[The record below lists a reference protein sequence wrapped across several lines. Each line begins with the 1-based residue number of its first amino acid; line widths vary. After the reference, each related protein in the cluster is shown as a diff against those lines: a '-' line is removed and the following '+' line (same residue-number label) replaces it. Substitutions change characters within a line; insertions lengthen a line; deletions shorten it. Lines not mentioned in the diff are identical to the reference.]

1 MNFPTQTSSTLA
13 GGEPLEVSFSTP
25 DFYSNIASQIP
36 KQTVGAIKLRRAHFI
51 EYIIYASNEDM
62 NTFLQ
67 VNQPSNSIA
76 QDKPNYTNIN
86 GGVGVFAGISKT
98 ALGKELKSDF
108 IDEISDNPLTSSL
121 LFAKRYTF
129 ICP

>member
-1 MNFPTQTSSTLA
+1 M
-13 GGEPLEVSFSTP
+13 
-25 DFYSNIASQIP
+25 
-36 KQTVGAIKLRRAHFI
+36 
-51 EYIIYASNEDM
+51 EYIIYACNENMD
-62 NTFLQ
+62 TFLK
-67 VNQPSNSIA
+67 VNEPSNSIA